1 MQKHFFKNIKYYRS
15 FSIHV
20 ESMVHITDNSGIR
33 SGKCIL
39 LKPYSSKN
47 GTKPAA
53 IIKFTAKN
61 IKNHKKYTKGSINKG
76 ILVRTRKM
84 RQRDTGFSFKCDD
97 NAIVMLD
104 NKNVPIA
111 SRINGVI
118 FRELKYFDLY
128 PKIILMTK
136 VKL

>member
-1 MQKHFFKNIKYYRS
+1 
-15 FSIHV
+15 
-20 ESMVHITDNSGIR
+20 MVKITDNSGIR
-33 SGKCIL
+33 SGRCIL
-39 LKPYSSKN
+39 LKPYSRKK

-61 IKNHKKYTKGSINKG
+61 IKNNKKYSKGSINKG
-76 ILVRTRKM
+76 ILVRTKKM
-84 RQRDTGFSFKCDD
+84 RQRDTGFAFRCED
-97 NAIVMLD
+97 NAVIMLD

-111 SRINGVI
+111 SRINGII

-136 VKL
+136 TKL